1 MSVSLTELN
10 IAVAGTG
17 AIGKRHISEIE
28 KLVGRVNWTF
38 VRENTAHNQLSLDKE
53 ALLVSSVRQA
63 LIKRP
68 HFLVISNPSFLH
80 TETIQQALQASI
92 PFYVEKPVAI
102 NHEQLSAISGAMK
115 ASHPLPCTQVG
126 CNLRFLPSIR
136 RFKEVIDEG
145 LIGHIARASFEVGQW
160 LPDWRPATNY
170 KDSYSA
176 NPDQGGGV
184 LLDLIHEIDIAR
196 WIFGSIKPISC
207 TKSYVPSLE
216 IHSEAV
222 ASATLVSQKNAIISI
237 NLDYVARTPIRRYQA
252 VGDKGTLTW
261 DLSLKALTLK
271 TATNKYVLSS
281 GTNHF
286 DISSTYGTAWTSF
299 LDSLFNDLPCVQPL
313 TEGLETSALAIQLK
327 EMACQI

>member
-1 MSVSLTELN
+1 MVASFTGLN

-17 AIGKRHISEIE
+17 SIGKRHISEIE
-28 KLVGRVNWTF
+28 KLTSRVNWTF
-38 VRENTAHNQLSLDKE
+38 VRENKTHDQFSLEKQ
-53 ALLVSSVRQA
+53 ASLVSSVRQA
-63 LIKRP
+63 LITKP
-68 HFLVISNPSFLH
+68 HFLIISNPSFLH
-80 TETIQQALQASI
+80 AEIIQQALQASI

-102 NHEQLSAISGAMK
+102 NHEQISALSNAIK
-115 ASHPLPCTQVG
+115 VFHPLPCTQVG

-170 KDSYSA
+170 IDSYSA

-196 WIFGSIKPISC
+196 WIFGTMKPISC
-207 TKSYVPSLE
+207 IKSYVPSLE
-216 IHSEAV
+216 ILSESV
-222 ASATLVSQKNAIISI
+222 ASATLTTPNNAIVNI
-237 NLDYVARTPIRRYQA
+237 NLDYIARKPVRRYQV
-252 VGDKGTLTW
+252 VGDKGTIVW
-261 DLSLKALTLK
+261 DLSLKELTLQ
-271 TATNKYVLSS
+271 TVTNRYVLSC
-281 GTNHF
+281 GPNDF
-286 DISSTYGTAWTSF
+286 DILGTYRTAWTTF
-299 LDSLFNDLPCVQPL
+299 LDSLCNDLVCVQPL

>member
-1 MSVSLTELN
+1 MAASPIELN
-10 IAVAGTG
+10 IAVAGSG
-17 AIGKRHISEIE
+17 SIGKRHVSEIE
-28 KLVGRVNWTF
+28 KLVDRVNWTF
-38 VRENTAHNQLSLDKE
+38 VRANKTHDQFSLDKE
-53 ALLVSSVRQA
+53 ASLVATVHQA
-63 LIKRP
+63 LIKKP
-68 HFLVISNPSFLH
+68 DFLIISNPSFLH
-80 TETIQQALQASI
+80 AEIIQQALQTSI

-102 NHEQLSAISGAMK
+102 NHEQISALSTAINVF
-115 ASHPLPCTQVG
+115 HPLPCTQVG

-170 KDSYSA
+170 LDSYSA

-196 WIFGSIKPISC
+196 WIFGNMKPISC
-207 TKSYVPSLE
+207 AKSYVPSLE

-222 ASATLVSQKNAIISI
+222 ASATLTSPNHGIVNI
-237 NLDYVARTPIRRYQA
+237 NLDYVARTPVRRYQV
-252 VGDKGTLTW
+252 VGDKGTMIW
-261 DLSLKALTLK
+261 DLSLKELTLQ
-271 TATNKYVLSS
+271 TASNRYVLSS
-281 GTNHF
+281 GSNDF
-286 DISSTYGTAWTSF
+286 DILSTYRTAWTSF
-299 LDSLFNDLPCVQPL
+299 LDSLCYDLPCVQPL